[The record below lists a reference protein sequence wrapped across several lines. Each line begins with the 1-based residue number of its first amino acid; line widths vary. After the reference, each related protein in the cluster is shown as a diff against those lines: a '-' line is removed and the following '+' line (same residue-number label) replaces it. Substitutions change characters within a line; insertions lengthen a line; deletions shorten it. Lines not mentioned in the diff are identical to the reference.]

1 MDTRPHPARG
11 LGAFSSR
18 NAGVGFGLD
27 GSGGRPGGE
36 ERGASVDTPRGPLPF
51 LAVPA
56 GGRCLAGET
65 GLVSGLVCPRGMLDQ
80 TELWP
85 RLPVLCQ
92 HGLKLG
98 HLDPGSS
105 LLGWG
110 HFTVHRPCG
119 LGFWAS
125 S

>member
-1 MDTRPHPARG
+1 MRESVSGWMGPGAG
-11 LGAFSSR
+11 LGEK
-18 NAGVGFGLD
+18 GV
-27 GSGGRPGGE
+27 
-36 ERGASVDTPRGPLPF
+36 GASVDTPRGPLPF

-56 GGRCLAGET
+56 GGRCLAGEM
-65 GLVSGLVCPRGMLDQ
+65 GLVSGLVCPRGMVDQ

-92 HGLKLG
+92 QGLELG

-110 HFTVHRPCG
+110 AFHRAQIIRPG
-119 LGFWAS
+119 ILGFPLKGPRMEAQTDS
-125 S
+125 GFFFG

>member
-1 MDTRPHPARG
+1 MRESVSGWMG
-11 LGAFSSR
+11 LGT
-18 NAGVGFGLD
+18 GLGEKG
-27 GSGGRPGGE
+27 GS
-36 ERGASVDTPRGPLPF
+36 ASVDTPRGPLPF

-56 GGRCLAGET
+56 GGRCLAGEM

-92 HGLKLG
+92 QGLELG

-119 LGFWAS
+119 LGF
-125 S
+125 